1 MYCLIAM
8 STFYSDVLLE
18 LSTLSRSLKMKKII
32 LCLTLLFCL
41 PSLRAMDIAESSESS
56 EQRSAED
63 NKVLLSGQVRQAN
76 DITVVAISLR
86 RLPRK
91 SKKNLYE
98 AQMADKIADLE
109 KRVAALEKSMGVK
122 TDNYGK
128 KRKAK
133 KQ

>member
-1 MYCLIAM
+1 
-8 STFYSDVLLE
+8 
-18 LSTLSRSLKMKKII
+18 MKKII